1 MSANDYIISRANSLI
16 SRFDTRNPFQI
27 AKDLGINVV
36 YWDGFNR
43 LKGMYRVIKRNRYIF
58 INNNLDRRTA
68 LIVCAHEL
76 GHDQLHRELGKGNG
90 IQEFSLYN
98 MTSRFEYEAN
108 VFTAELTLPDD
119 ETIELIQDGYD
130 SEQIARSLKS
140 DINLVALKVDNLV
153 RGGLPFRTIDHDS
166 RFLK

>member
-1 MSANDYIISRANSLI
+1 MIESAILQTGFSVRAIPVIEDNHAGRGFNGIVSPLA
-16 SRFDTRNPFQI
+16 SVLKPQHTVHTASEFWYDTR
-27 AKDLGINVV
+27 
-36 YWDGFNR
+36 
-43 LKGMYRVIKRNRYIF
+43 

-98 MTSRFEYEAN
+98 MTSRCEYEAN

-119 ETIELIQDGYD
+119 KTIQLICVGYD
-130 SEQIARSLKS
+130 SEQIARSLNS

-153 RGGLPFRTIDHDS
+153 RSGQPFRTIDHDS